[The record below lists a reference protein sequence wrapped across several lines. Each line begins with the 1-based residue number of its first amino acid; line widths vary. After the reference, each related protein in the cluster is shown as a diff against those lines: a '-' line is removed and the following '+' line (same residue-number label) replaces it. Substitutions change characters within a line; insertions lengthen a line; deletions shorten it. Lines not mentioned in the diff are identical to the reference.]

1 MEERLQKIIAMA
13 GLASRRHAEQM
24 ILAGE
29 VTVNGKVVDML
40 GVRADPESDHIKVRG
55 RLINPLLQTREKV
68 HILLNKPKGYLSSVA
83 DPDRRP
89 LVTDLMPEALGRLYP
104 VGRLDFNTE
113 GLLILTND
121 GDLTNF
127 VTAARNNVEKVYEAK
142 VKGLPPEPAIEHS
155 VVKLRRVQIGF
166 LRDDRLPVGKW
177 RMLSPIEVKM
187 LMTKK
192 PRERKSASKP
202 PATSAVKNSS
212 ATAARPRSEPNA
224 PRYSN
229 PSSRP
234 DSRAPLKSYT
244 KSPVRSASE
253 SASRP
258 SSRPNTRP
266 GLKTSARPGGRPDNK
281 SWGKSGSESS
291 SRPSSGP
298 NRRPGLKST
307 ARPNTRSEEGSFAKK
322 PEKFES
328 ESASRPISRPNS
340 RPGSKS
346 FAGPSG
352 RTKSGPGTKRKS
364 SSKTRPAGHGKGRS

>member
-29 VTVNGKVVDML
+29 VTVNGKIVDML
-40 GVRADPESDHIKVRG
+40 GVKADPEVDHIKVRG

-142 VKGLPPEPAIEHS
+142 VKGLPPGPAIERLRRGIILEDGVRTKPAEIEHLESTDSNAWFRITLHEGRNQQIRMMFEAIGHS

-166 LRDDRLPVGKW
+166 LRDDKLPVGKW
-177 RMLSPIEVKM
+177 RMLSPLEVKM

-192 PRERKSASKP
+192 PRERKNASKP
-202 PATSAVKNSS
+202 SATSAVKNSS
-212 ATAARPRSEPNA
+212 ATAARPRSEPNDL
-224 PRYSN
+224 RYSK

-234 DSRAPLKSYT
+234 DGRTPLKSSA
-244 KSPVRSASE
+244 KSSVSPSSE

-266 GLKTSARPGGRPDNK
+266 GSNAAARP
-281 SWGKSGSESS
+281 S
-291 SRPSSGP
+291 
-298 NRRPGLKST
+298 RRPGD
-307 ARPNTRSEEGSFAKK
+307 K
-322 PEKFES
+322 PF
-328 ESASRPISRPNS
+328 SASSTKAGGSEVSTQGGR
-340 RPGSKS
+340 RPGDKS
-346 FAGPSG
+346 W
-352 RTKSGPGTKRKS
+352 RR
-364 SSKTRPAGHGKGRS
+364 